1 MKVILKNTFD
11 QPAAL
16 LSPGAAFLGTVGSA
30 GIIAGFGSSLAL
42 AKKKSPGWFS
52 KVILACFFLCCLFTF
67 GHLSGTFIQNENN
80 ERIQIILK
88 SI

>member
-52 KVILACFFLCCLFTF
+52 KVILACFFYVVCL
-67 GHLSGTFIQNENN
+67 HLAIYLALLSKMRTM
-80 ERIQIILK
+80 K
-88 SI
+88 